1 MRSCGLTGDS
11 SRLLAATVSGSS
23 TLRLLDLS
31 DNELGDAGVQQ
42 LCGGLESPGCK
53 LDTLL

>member
-23 TLRLLDLS
+23 RLRLLDLS

-42 LCGGLESPGCK
+42 LCGGLQSPGCK